1 MFLTVNKY
9 YYILNSIMSF
19 FNWNLWRIKQLCK
32 QLIWL
37 YTSPECIVKINIY
50 FSKHLNCVVYI
61 LTLTFKYT
69 YIIFLYFLGWARGV
83 RDTRSQRRPSQ
94 WRFRSTCSCTVTH
107 YECLT
112 NWIWFYK
119 RVRRVLL
126 VSEEAED
133 RRLVF
138 KLHLW
143 KFSFSLLYHA
153 VVFLCRVRLDL
164 METLALKA
172 LRAKKWVRFN
182 NVCFQIQ

>member
-1 MFLTVNKY
+1 M
-9 YYILNSIMSF
+9 
-19 FNWNLWRIKQLCK
+19 
-32 QLIWL
+32 
-37 YTSPECIVKINIY
+37 
-50 FSKHLNCVVYI
+50 YI

-107 YECLT
+107 YECWT
-112 NWIWFYK
+112 NWIWFYN

-138 KLHLW
+138 KLKHAC
-143 KFSFSLLYHA
+143 FSSSLLYHA
-153 VVFLCRVRLDL
+153 VVFLCRVCLDL

-172 LRAKKWVRFN
+172 HRAKKWVRFN
-182 NVCFQIQ
+182 NVCFQIQRSRIFFFSESRWTITLFKIKITKEAFHRGTILVSNK